1 MAFAQVP
8 QVTATI
14 NIASPNIT
22 NAPISL
28 NVSSKLSKA
37 GTTDSLDQID
47 GVNRKYYAS
56 SQSNTVLLAAADFDN
71 AGAHKVYIKNT
82 STTAT
87 EYVQIQFGASHTVA
101 GKLYAGDWAFF
112 PWDGVNDIEISTGS
126 YPLTIE
132 YAIFYQTV

>member
-28 NVSSKLSKA
+28 NVTSKLSKA
-37 GTTDSLDQID
+37 GTTDSIDQID
-47 GVNRKYYAS
+47 GVNRKYYGSA
-56 SQSNTVLLAAADFDN
+56 QTNTLLIAAASFDN

-82 STTAT
+82 SSTAT
-87 EYVQIQFGASHTVA
+87 DYVEIQLGASNTVA
-101 GKLYAGDWAFF
+101 GKLYGGDWAFF
-112 PWDGVNDIEISTGS
+112 PWDGVNDIDISTGGA
-126 YPLTIE
+126 LTIE